1 MRKTCYILSA
11 VLMTAGCKQPAP
23 GHQDNASYT
32 AASVLPSWN
41 EGDTRTAIMEF
52 VDAVTDSNDVNYVA
66 PEDRIAV
73 FDNDGTLWSEQP
85 IYFQGYFAID
95 RIRALAASHPEWKT
109 KQPFKAVLEG
119 DTKTLMASGMDGIV
133 QVLMASHTGMTS
145 AEFDDIVRSWIDT
158 AKHPVKQVT
167 FTELTYKPMKELI
180 LYLQRNGFKTFIVSG
195 GGVDFMRPWTWQA
208 YHIPRENVVGSY
220 TGLKF
225 EMVDDMPELHRE
237 ASGVFVD
244 DGPGKPAGIQRFI
257 GKRPI
262 AAFGNSD
269 GDLQMLQYTTIGGQG
284 LRFGLIVHHTDADR
298 EWAYDRQSPVG
309 KLDKAL
315 DEAAKRNWTV
325 VDMKKDWNTIY

>member
-1 MRKTCYILSA
+1 
-11 VLMTAGCKQPAP
+11 MTAGCKQPAP

-52 VDAVTDSNDVNYVA
+52 VDAVTDTSDVNYVA

-85 IYFQGYFAID
+85 VYFQGFFAID
-95 RIRALAASHPEWKT
+95 RIRSLAASHPEWKT

-119 DTKTLMASGMDGIV
+119 DIKTLMASGMDGIA

-145 AEFDDIVRSWIDT
+145 AEFDGIVRHWIDT
-158 AKHPVKQVT
+158 AKHPVKQVK

-195 GGVDFMRPWTWQA
+195 GGVDFMRPWTWQT
-208 YHIPRENVVGSY
+208 YHIPPENVVGSY

-225 EMVDDMPELHRE
+225 EMVNGAPALRRE

-298 EWAYDRQSPVG
+298 EWAYDRQSHVG

>member
-1 MRKTCYILSA
+1 MKKIYFILSA

-23 GHQDNASYT
+23 GHQDNATYT
-32 AASVLPSWN
+32 DASVLPSWN
-41 EGDTRTAIMEF
+41 EGNTRTAIMEF
-52 VDAVTDSNDVNYVA
+52 VDAVTDTNDVNYVA

-85 IYFQGYFAID
+85 LYFQGFFAID
-95 RIRALAASHPEWKT
+95 RIRALAATHPEWKT

-119 DTKTLMASGMDGIV
+119 DIKTLMASGMEGIS

-145 AEFDDIVRSWIDT
+145 AEFDGIVRNWIDT
-158 AKHPVKQVT
+158 AKHPVKNVK
-167 FTELTYKPMKELI
+167 FTGLTYKPMKELI

-195 GGVDFMRPWTWQA
+195 GGVDFMRPWAWQA
-208 YHIPRENVVGSY
+208 YHIPPENVVGSY

-225 EMVDDMPELHRE
+225 EMVNDAPELRRE

-298 EWAYDRQSPVG
+298 EWAYDRQSHVG
-309 KLDKAL
+309 RLDKAL